1 MTIVQ
6 HVAPLALSH
15 RFCIETDHI
24 RTWQGVLGARAIPVG
39 LPLDGF
45 SKRFPGL
52 AESLAHFPLQGSAF
66 DPELLLWATGST
78 ALYGRT
84 A

>member
-1 MTIVQ
+1 MTTVQ
-6 HVAPLALSH
+6 HVALLVLSR
-15 RFCIETDHI
+15 RFCIETGHN
-24 RTWQGVLGARAIPVG
+24 RTWDGVLGARAAPVDP
-39 LPLDGF
+39 PLDGF
-45 SKRFPGL
+45 SQHFPGL

-78 ALYGRT
+78 APYGRT